1 MSDIFKIKEF
11 GYLQKGLDMAMARQ
25 GAITSNVANSSTPG
39 YKAVRV
45 DFEES
50 MKAALGKSLGMT
62 ETSPRHLPFGM
73 KGVQNLE
80 PQYRESRNA
89 PRLDGNN
96 VNLDQEFSL
105 GAVNTI
111 NYNVLTAVTSK
122 RLKTLLGVIN
132 SAKK

>member
-1 MSDIFKIKEF
+1 MSDIFKIREF
-11 GYLQKGLDMAMARQ
+11 GYLQKGLDMALARQ
-25 GAITSNVANSSTPG
+25 GAITANIANSSTPG

-50 MKAALGKSLGMT
+50 MKAALGKSLGMK
-62 ETSPRHLPFGM
+62 ETNPGHLPLGM
-73 KGVQNLE
+73 KGVQNLK
-80 PQYRESRNA
+80 PQYRESQDT

-96 VNLDQEFSL
+96 VNLDQEFSI

-111 NYNVLTAVTSK
+111 NYKVLTAVTTK
-122 RLKTLLGVIN
+122 RLKTLLAVIN